1 VVVINN
7 HEQEEPST
15 MKVSTVGLDLAKNV
29 FQVHAIDEAGEVIV
43 RKALRRRQ
51 VMPFFGRLAPCLI
64 GMEACGTSHFWAR
77 EIAALGHEVKLMPP
91 AYVKPYVKR
100 GKTDAGDAA
109 AICEAVTRPTMRF
122 VAMKSPEQQSM
133 LALHRS
139 RDLLIRQRTQLVNM
153 IRGQLAE
160 FGIVLAKGIQHAL
173 KLVDRLLD
181 GEALEI
187 PALAA
192 KVVLALAQQVRDL
205 QVRTGILERDL
216 KTWSR
221 DNQVAKRLQ
230 TIPGIGIITA
240 SALAASVTDPQQFT
254 SGREF
259 AAWLGLTPRAN
270 SSGGKER
277 LGHISKMGDRYL
289 RRLLVNGMTSR
300 LRWVRLRPEAQPWAA
315 GLLRRKPAK
324 LVAVAM
330 ANKAARVAWAV
341 MTRDETYRPRPSTGE
356 LAA

>member
-1 VVVINN
+1 MN
-7 HEQEEPST
+7 
-15 MKVSTVGLDLAKNV
+15 VSTVGLDLAKNV
-29 FQVHAIDEAGEVIV
+29 FQVHAINEAGEVIV

-51 VMPFFGRLAPCLI
+51 VMPFFSRLEPCLI

-122 VAMKSPEQQSM
+122 VAAKSPEQQAM
-133 LALHRS
+133 VALLRS
-139 RDLLIRQRTQLVNM
+139 RDLLIRQRTQLVNT
-153 IRGQLAE
+153 IRSQLAE

-181 GEALEI
+181 GEALDI

-192 KVVLALAQQVRDL
+192 RVLITLAEQVRDL
-205 QVRTGILERDL
+205 QVRVGSLEREL

-240 SALAASVTDPQQFT
+240 SALVASVTDPQQFT
-254 SGREF
+254 SGRQF
-259 AAWLGLTPRAN
+259 AAWLGLTPRAD

-277 LGHISKMGDRYL
+277 LGRISKMGDQYL
-289 RRLLVNGMTSR
+289 RRLLVTGMTSR
-300 LRWVRLRPEAQPWAA
+300 LRWLRHHPEAQPWAA
-315 GLLRRKPAK
+315 ELLQRKPAK
-324 LVAVAM
+324 LVAVAL
-330 ANKAARVAWAV
+330 ANKTARVAWAV
-341 MTRDETYRPRPSTGE
+341 MTRGEAYRAPQPSNRE
-356 LAA
+356 AAA

>member
-1 VVVINN
+1 MN
-7 HEQEEPST
+7 
-15 MKVSTVGLDLAKNV
+15 VSTVGLDLAKNV
-29 FQVHAIDEAGEVIV
+29 FQVHAINEAGEVIV

-51 VMPFFGRLAPCLI
+51 VMPFFSRLEPCLI

-122 VAMKSPEQQSM
+122 VAAKSPEQQAM
-133 LALHRS
+133 VALLRS

-153 IRGQLAE
+153 IRSQLAE

-181 GEALEI
+181 GEALDI

-192 KVVLALAQQVRDL
+192 RVLITLAEQVRDL
-205 QVRTGILERDL
+205 QVRVGSLEREL
-216 KTWSR
+216 RTWSR

-240 SALAASVTDPQQFT
+240 SALVASVTDPQQFT
-254 SGREF
+254 SGRQF
-259 AAWLGLTPRAN
+259 AAWLGLTPRAD

-277 LGHISKMGDRYL
+277 LGRISKMGDQYL
-289 RRLLVNGMTSR
+289 RRLLVTGMTSR
-300 LRWVRLRPEAQPWAA
+300 LRWLRHHPEAQPWAA
-315 GLLRRKPAK
+315 ELLQRKPAK
-324 LVAVAM
+324 LVAVAL
-330 ANKAARVAWAV
+330 ANKTARVAWAV
-341 MTRDETYRPRPSTGE
+341 MTRGEAYRAPQPSTQE
-356 LAA
+356 VTT